1 MIHIKKERDKEILEY
16 FLTLLLISAIILSL
30 LGFYRDFKNTIEY
43 GGIDLRPKVV
53 GSRLLMEGYDPYHYK
68 WSPGDS
74 ESLLDPN
81 DSPDVPIS
89 RVTVTPAYLVFLSP
103 IANIPYKIQKIIWLA
118 VQWLL
123 FLFSLTIFA
132 NSAKSIVKSK
142 IIWIIGL
149 LFISVSSFWRL
160 HVERGQIYIVFV
172 FLLSLAYLISQKK
185 FKYNAI
191 LSGFLIGYTISLR
204 PPIIFMT
211 IPILIYRQWKLFIGT
226 MIGLLFGI
234 ATPLLFSNI
243 SIWER
248 YYSSMQYFGTRPDAL
263 GIPWGESY
271 RSIYPDRMI
280 EGMNNLG
287 IGANIETSDSSLQ
300 AIFFNYLGKML
311 STKILT
317 IALIIILLI
326 ISILLLKFRIKK
338 ISMNMLFLV
347 GITIILIGEFFL
359 PAANY
364 NYTNIT
370 WLIPLSLIIASSNS
384 ISSLIKLPIIFLI
397 TGLFLTITPSFAPG
411 GLLPGSILVMLYI
424 ILSTILLLK
433 DNWQNEN
440 MRITTKNT
448 AG

>member
-1 MIHIKKERDKEILEY
+1 MIYTKKRRDKEILKY
-16 FLTLLLISAIILSL
+16 FLTLLLISAIIISI

-68 WSPGDS
+68 WSPDDS
-74 ESLLDPN
+74 ELLLDPN

-89 RVTVTPAYLVFLSP
+89 RVTVTPAYLVLHSP
-103 IANIPYKIQKIIWLA
+103 IANIPYKIQKIIWLV

-123 FLFSLTIFA
+123 LLLSLAIFA
-132 NSAKSIVKSK
+132 KSAKSEVKYK

-149 LFISVSSFWRL
+149 MFIAGSSFWRL

-172 FLLSLAYLISQKK
+172 FLISLAYLISQKN

-191 LSGFLIGYTISLR
+191 LSGFLIGYTVSLR

-211 IPILIYRQWKLFIGT
+211 IPVLIYRQWKLFIGT
-226 MIGLLFGI
+226 IIGLLFGI
-234 ATPLLFSNI
+234 ATPLIFSGI

-263 GIPWGESY
+263 GIPWGEPY
-271 RSIYPDRMI
+271 KSIYPDILI
-280 EGMNNLG
+280 EGMKNLG
-287 IGANIETSDSSLQ
+287 IGADIEPFDSSLQ
-300 AIFFNYLGKML
+300 AIFIIHLGKML
-311 STKILT
+311 STTILT
-317 IALIIILLI
+317 IALIIILLV
-326 ISILLLKFRIKK
+326 ISILLLRFRIKK

-347 GITIILIGEFFL
+347 GIAIVIISEFFL

-364 NYTNIT
+364 NYTNII
-370 WLIPLSLIIASSNS
+370 WLIPLSLIIVNSNS
-384 ISSLIKLPIIFLI
+384 ISSLIKIPIIFLI

-411 GLLPGSILVMLYI
+411 GLLPGSILVMFYI
-424 ILSTILLLK
+424 TLSTILFLK

-440 MRITTKNT
+440 RGIPIKNT
-448 AG
+448 AE